1 MQTQSDIAAIYA
13 MADTDISDCPENHF
27 RSYVTNHLVGKQN
40 IEMMNNATDSIF
52 IIHTTDGRADGHI
65 GAFRYNLS
73 DIIDIAKT
81 GNLRKIFKLWFG
93 ARV

>member
-13 MADTDISDCPENHF
+13 MTDTDISDCPENHF
-27 RSYVTNHLVGKQN
+27 RSYMTNHLVGKQN

-52 IIHTTDGRADGHI
+52 TIHTTDGRADGHI

-73 DIIDIAKT
+73 DNIDIAKT